1 MEIPWTHIIWLTIAV
16 SVYLFGIWE
25 GRGKG
30 YKQRRAEEEQE
41 KKNNPPAPATPVTV
55 KVDDPGLMRI
65 KNENGYLTLDL
76 DGVRADTA
84 SLTADQRK
92 RLIEM
97 LTLIRPWLEGKP
109 VPAPAAPAQSAP
121 RTPFPSQPKPVTSSP
136 ASSTLGPTPQPPG
149 REMAAPAATK
159 GSLSEKD
166 DRSTPPA
173 TGIVGQIDSI
183 LQARLIGTPLAGQGI
198 YLSNSPEGG
207 VVVNVGL
214 QKFNGI
220 DEVTDPEI
228 KAALRAAITEWENKY
243 TPGL

>member
-1 MEIPWTHIIWLTIAV
+1 MEIPWTHIIWLVIAV

-30 YKQRRAEEEQE
+30 YKQRKTEEEQE

-65 KNENGYLTLDL
+65 KNEYGQLALDL
-76 DGVRADTA
+76 DGVRADTT
-84 SLTADQRK
+84 SLTAEQRK

-97 LTLIRPWLEGKP
+97 LTVIRPWLEGR
-109 VPAPAAPAQSAP
+109 PAPAPAPVTPPPTPPMPAPRPQPVAAASAP
-121 RTPFPSQPKPVTSSP
+121 IPSAPK
-136 ASSTLGPTPQPPG
+136 PTPQP
-149 REMAAPAATK
+149 AAAKTAA
-159 GSLSEKD
+159 SEKD
-166 DRSTPPA
+166 ERSAPPA

-183 LQARLIGTPLAGQGI
+183 LQTRLAGTRFEGQGI

-207 VVVNVGL
+207 VVVNVGV

-220 DEVTDPEI
+220 EEVTDPEI
-228 KAALRAAITEWENKY
+228 KAVLRAAITEWENKY

>member
-1 MEIPWTHIIWLTIAV
+1 MEIPWTHIIWLIIAV
-16 SVYLFGIWE
+16 GVYLFGIWE
-25 GRGKG
+25 GSGKG
-30 YKQRRAEEEQE
+30 IKQRRAEEEKE
-41 KKNNPPAPATPVTV
+41 RREHPPAPLTPVTM

-65 KNENGYLTLDL
+65 KNDNGYLTLDL

-97 LTLIRPWLEGKP
+97 LTLIRPWLEGR
-109 VPAPAAPAQSAP
+109 PAPAPAPVMPPPTPAAQAPRPQPVLTASAP
-121 RTPFPSQPKPVTSSP
+121 ISP
-136 ASSTLGPTPQPPG
+136 APKSTPQPAVVKPG
-149 REMAAPAATK
+149 A
-159 GSLSEKD
+159 SEKD
-166 DRSTPPA
+166 EKSAPPA

-183 LQARLIGTPLAGQGI
+183 LQMRLAGTPLDGRGI

-228 KAALRAAITEWENKY
+228 KAVLRAAITEWENKY

>member
-1 MEIPWTHIIWLTIAV
+1 MEIPWSTIIWFGVAIT
-16 SVYLFGIWE
+16 VYVFGLYE
-25 GRGKG
+25 GRGQG
-30 YKQRRAEEEQE
+30 YKKRKAEEEQE
-41 KKNNPPAPATPVTV
+41 RKEHPPIPSRPVTV

-97 LTLIRPWLEGKP
+97 LTLIRPWLEGR
-109 VPAPAAPAQSAP
+109 PAPAPAPAPPPSMPEAPAPRPQPAAAPSGPKPIAQPAARETAAP
-121 RTPFPSQPKPVTSSP
+121 RTT
-136 ASSTLGPTPQPPG
+136 A
-149 REMAAPAATK
+149 
-159 GSLSEKD
+159 SEKD
-166 DRSTPPA
+166 ERATPPA

-183 LQARLIGTPLAGQGI
+183 LQARLAGTALEGRGI
-198 YLSNSPEGG
+198 FLSNSPQGG
-207 VVVNVGL
+207 VIVNVGL

-228 KAALRAAITEWENKY
+228 KAALRAAITEWENRY
-243 TPGL
+243 TPGLR

>member
-41 KKNNPPAPATPVTV
+41 KTNNPPARTTPVTM

-109 VPAPAAPAQSAP
+109 VPAPAAPVQSAP
-121 RTPFPSQPKPVTSSP
+121 GTPLPAQPKPVASSP
-136 ASSTLGPTPQPPG
+136 ASSTLGPTPKPPG
-149 REMAAPAATK
+149 REMAAPAAAK
-159 GSLSEKD
+159 GATSEKD
-166 DRSTPPA
+166 DRSGPPA

-183 LQARLIGTPLAGQGI
+183 LQARLASTPLAGRGFI
-198 YLSNSPEGG
+198 YPIHPR
-207 VVVNVGL
+207 V
-214 QKFNGI
+214 
-220 DEVTDPEI
+220 
-228 KAALRAAITEWENKY
+228 A
-243 TPGL
+243 

>member
-1 MEIPWTHIIWLTIAV
+1 MEIPWTHIIWLIIAV

-30 YKQRRAEEEQE
+30 YKQRKAEEDQE
-41 KKNNPPAPATPVTV
+41 KKNNPPAHAAPVTV

-65 KNENGYLTLDL
+65 KNDNGYLTLDL

-97 LTLIRPWLEGKP
+97 LTLIRPWLEGRAA
-109 VPAPAAPAQSAP
+109 PAPAPMTPPPSPPVQAP
-121 RTPFPSQPKPVTSSP
+121 RPQPVPVASTPISAAPK
-136 ASSTLGPTPQPPG
+136 PTPQP
-149 REMAAPAATK
+149 AAARPAA
-159 GSLSEKD
+159 SEKD
-166 DRSTPPA
+166 EKSAPPA

-183 LQARLIGTPLAGQGI
+183 LQMRLAGTPLEGRGI

-228 KAALRAAITEWENKY
+228 KAVLRAAITEWENKY